1 MRATEIGDD
10 RLVPDAGAPIDVHVY
25 VEVSDL
31 DRALAFYVGGLGLRE
46 LRRFTPR
53 WVELA
58 GARVPIH
65 LLARPEPEF
74 RAGAATLRR
83 DYLRHWTPVHLDFVV
98 DSLQT
103 AVARAVAAGGV
114 LDRDIVDHRYWRMA
128 NLADPFGNGV
138 DLIEFAEGGYEAFVS
153 RAPTDL
159 PTGVDDQPSS
169 RLRQQPD

>member
-1 MRATEIGDD
+1 MPQRACRCTGVSVGNAQRRERLGCVRVVRAPEIGDD
-10 RLVPDAGAPIDVHVY
+10 PPVPDAGAPIDVHVY
-25 VEVSDL
+25 IEVSDL
-31 DRALAFYVGGLGLRE
+31 DRALAFYVGGLGLGE

-74 RAGAATLRR
+74 RAGAAMLRR
-83 DYLRHWTPVHLDFVV
+83 DYVRHWTPVHLDFVV

-114 LDRDIVDHRYWRMA
+114 LDRDIVDHRYWRMGNPA
-128 NLADPFGNGV
+128 APFAHRVALNEV
-138 DLIEFAEGGYEAFVS
+138 
-153 RAPTDL
+153 
-159 PTGVDDQPSS
+159 
-169 RLRQQPD
+169 

>member
-1 MRATEIGDD
+1 MRCRGSDWGCVVVMRATEIGDD

-83 DYLRHWTPVHLDFVV
+83 DYVRHWTPVHLDFVV

-103 AVARAVAAGGV
+103 AVTRALAAGGV

-153 RAPTDL
+153 RA
-159 PTGVDDQPSS
+159 G
-169 RLRQQPD
+169 

>member
-1 MRATEIGDD
+1 M
-10 RLVPDAGAPIDVHVY
+10 Y

-65 LLARPEPEF
+65 LLVRPEPEF
-74 RAGAATLRR
+74 RAGATSASARLHS
-83 DYLRHWTPVHLDFVV
+83 HWTPVHLDFVV
-98 DSLQT
+98 DSLQA
-103 AVARAVAAGGV
+103 AVTRALAAGGV
-114 LDRDIVDHRYWRMA
+114 LDGDIVDHRYWRMA

-138 DLIEFAEGGYEAFVS
+138 DLTEFAEGGYEAFVS
-153 RAPTDL
+153 RA
-159 PTGVDDQPSS
+159 G
-169 RLRQQPD
+169 

>member
-1 MRATEIGDD
+1 MACAPPKSAIIAR
-10 RLVPDAGAPIDVHVY
+10 VPGAGAPIDVHAY

-58 GARVPIH
+58 GARIPIH

-74 RAGAATLRR
+74 RAGPATLRR
-83 DYLRHWTPVHLDFVV
+83 DYVRHWTPVHLDFVV
-98 DSLQT
+98 EDLQT
-103 AVARAVAAGGV
+103 AVDRAVAAGGV
-114 LDRDIVDHRYWRMA
+114 LDRDIVDQHYWRMA

-138 DLIEFAEGGYEAFVS
+138 DLIEFAAGGYEAFVS
-153 RAPTDL
+153 RA
-159 PTGVDDQPSS
+159 G
-169 RLRQQPD
+169 